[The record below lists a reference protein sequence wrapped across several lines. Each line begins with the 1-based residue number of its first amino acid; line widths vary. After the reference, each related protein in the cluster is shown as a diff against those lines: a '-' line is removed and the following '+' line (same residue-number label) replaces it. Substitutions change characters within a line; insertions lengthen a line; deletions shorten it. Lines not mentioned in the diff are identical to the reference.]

1 MLKCSHY
8 NSIFLQVK
16 MLLKAG
22 ANVLATNR
30 WGNMAIDDAI
40 RVQATPVV
48 ELLKPLVEQVS
59 VNSKQIFSVVLCTHR
74 SITYFHVDVNAFNFY
89 PIKNLNYP

>member
-1 MLKCSHY
+1 M
-8 NSIFLQVK
+8 
-16 MLLKAG
+16 
-22 ANVLATNR
+22 LATNR

-59 VNSKQIFSVVLCTHR
+59 ANSK
-74 SITYFHVDVNAFNFY
+74 
-89 PIKNLNYP
+89 K